1 MEPDFWLQKWQ
12 LKDIAFHQKAANPL
26 LVSCF
31 GQLELAADSRVFL
44 PLCGKTPDI
53 GWLLANGYRVAG
65 AELSD
70 IAVSELFVE
79 LGLTPKISNNGK
91 LKRYT
96 AANIDIFVGDI
107 FDLTK
112 ATLGTIDAVY
122 DRAALV
128 ALPEPMRSAY
138 AMHLI
143 ELTERAPQLVI
154 CFEYEQALV
163 AGPPFSVDEE
173 ILKTL
178 YAEDY
183 QLRCIASIEVVGG
196 LKRKYPATEH
206 AWLLLPH

>member
-1 MEPDFWLQKWQ
+1 MEPEFWLQKWQ
-12 LKDIAFHQKAANPL
+12 QKDIAFHQRAANSL

-31 GQLELAADSRVFL
+31 TQLELPIGSRIFL

-53 GWLLANGYRVAG
+53 AWLLANGYRVVG

-70 IAVSELFVE
+70 IAINELFVE
-79 LGLTPKISNNGK
+79 LGLTPKIATAGTFK
-91 LKRYT
+91 HYT
-96 AANIDIFVGDI
+96 ADKIDIFVGDI
-107 FDLTK
+107 FDLTQ
-112 ATLGTIDAVY
+112 AWLGTIDAVY

-154 CFEYEQALV
+154 CFEYQQALV
-163 AGPPFSVDEE
+163 AGPPFSIDKCE
-173 ILKTL
+173 LNRL
-178 YAEDY
+178 YADRY
-183 QLRCIASIEVVGG
+183 TLSCVASIEVVGG

-206 AWLLLPH
+206 AWLLV